1 MERPWLRN
9 YPPGVPAEIDPSQY
23 ASVVDL
29 FNESLVKYR
38 DRKAYICMGKAL
50 TYGEVDDQSRAL
62 AAWLQSKGL
71 KRGARVAIM
80 LPNILQN
87 PIAMIG
93 ALRAGMTV
101 VNVNPLYTPREL
113 EYQLKDSGAEAIV
126 VLENFAHNLAQVV
139 ARTAIKHVIVTSL
152 GELLGL
158 KGLIVNLVVRRVKK
172 MVPPYA
178 IPGSISFSKALSEG
192 RGLTLTTPAIASSDI
207 AFLQYTGGTTGVSKG
222 ATLSHRN
229 VVANT
234 LQADA
239 WLQPALMREPQV
251 EQLFLVVALPLY
263 HIFAL
268 TACAMI
274 GVRNGGVSLMIPNPR
289 DIPNLISELSK
300 YPVNFFPAVNT
311 LFNALLNHRDFGKL
325 NWSHLRSSVGG
336 GMAVQQSVAERWL
349 KATGTPIIEA
359 YGLSETSPGLTANRC
374 DIKEWTGAIG
384 YPFPSTDISIR
395 DENNK
400 EVPYGERG
408 ELCARGPQVMVGY
421 WNKPEETA
429 QVMTDDGFFR
439 TGDIGVM
446 DEQGLVRIVDRKK
459 DMISVSGF
467 KVFPNEVEDVA
478 MSSGSL
484 IECAVVGVPDKDG
497 GEAVKLFAVKRTPDV
512 TQESIRA
519 YLKTRLTGYKMPKHI
534 EFRDDLPKTNVGKIL
549 RRALRDGPTNPP
561 PA

>member
-23 ASVVDL
+23 ASLVDL
-29 FNESLVKYR
+29 FNESLTKYR

-50 TYGEVDDQSRAL
+50 TYGEVDEQSRAL
-62 AAWLQSKGL
+62 AAWLQGKGL
-71 KRGARVAIM
+71 QRGARVAIM

-87 PIAMIG
+87 PIVMIA

-113 EYQLKDSGAEAIV
+113 ESQLKDSGAEVIV
-126 VLENFAHNLAQVV
+126 VLENFAHNVAEVI
-139 ARTAIKHVIVTSL
+139 ARTAVKHVIVTSL

-158 KGLIVNLVVRRVKK
+158 KGLLVNLVVRRIKK
-172 MVPPYA
+172 LVPPYV
-178 IPGSISFSKALSEG
+178 IPGAVPFNRAVSEG
-192 RGLTLTTPAIASSDI
+192 RKLTLTAPAIGPSDI

-229 VVANT
+229 VVANC

-239 WLQPALMREPQV
+239 WLKPALMREPQV

-268 TACAMI
+268 TACAML

-289 DIPNLISELSK
+289 DIPSLISELSK
-300 YPVNFFPAVNT
+300 YPVNYFPAVNT
-311 LFNALLNHRDFGKL
+311 LFNALLNHPDFAKL
-325 NWSHLRSSVGG
+325 DWSHLRSSIGG
-336 GMAVQQSVAERWL
+336 GMAVQQAVAERWF

-359 YGLSETSPGLTANRC
+359 YGLSETSPGLTANRF
-374 DIKEWTGAIG
+374 DITEWTGTIG
-384 YPFPSTDISIR
+384 LPFSSTDISIR
-395 DENNK
+395 DDDNK

-408 ELCARGPQVMVGY
+408 EICARGPQVMVGY
-421 WNKPEETA
+421 WNRPEETA
-429 QVMTDDGFFR
+429 QMMTPDGFFR

-446 DEQGLVRIVDRKK
+446 DEQGRIKIVDRKK

-467 KVFPNEVEDVA
+467 KVFPNEVEDIA
-478 MSSGSL
+478 MLQGGVM
-484 IECAVVGVPDKDG
+484 ECAAVGVPDVHSS
-497 GEAVKLFAVKRTPDV
+497 EAVKLFVVKKSP
-512 TQESIRA
+512 E
-519 YLKTRLTGYKMPKHI
+519 LTEQDLRQYMHGKLAGYKMPKYI
-534 EFRDDLPKTNVGKIL
+534 EFRTELPKTNVGKIL
-549 RRALRDGPTNPP
+549 RRALRDG
-561 PA
+561 A